1 VAALVLTVVM
11 VGAAGP
17 PSLAAA
23 EREATSVQSHI
34 WELERNY
41 LRHLQDEDLS
51 GLADFWHEGFV
62 GWPSHAT
69 APVDRATAAASVSTL
84 LDSVRIVS
92 FELHPLMIR
101 VIGNVA
107 VVHYRL
113 DWEIEDAD
121 GSSSTVSYR
130 ITHTWL
136 EENGKWRILT
146 GMSSAVA
153 TR

>member
-1 VAALVLTVVM
+1 
-11 VGAAGP
+11 
-17 PSLAAA
+17 
-23 EREATSVQSHI
+23 
-34 WELERNY
+34 
-41 LRHLQDEDLS
+41 
-51 GLADFWHEGFV
+51 
-62 GWPSHAT
+62 
-69 APVDRATAAASVSTL
+69 
-84 LDSVRIVS
+84 
-92 FELHPLMIR
+92 MIR